1 MLRLRSFRARTV
13 ARTLFAPSPLAEAI
27 ERLGF
32 VQADPIRAPAR
43 AQDLILRQRVLGYGA
58 GTLERAYA
66 SLQLEEEYLY
76 AYGFLSRPL
85 AALLHPRVVAGRL
98 SALDKKVL
106 ALVSAAGTLHPR
118 ELDAHLGR
126 RRVVNAWGG
135 FSQATKR
142 ALERLH
148 HRGLLRVARRESGV
162 RVYQVLPASLAR
174 GGPERA
180 GASAPDSR
188 PDSRAEAAR
197 ASRQE
202 LSPDVRLSRLALA
215 VANVLAPVA
224 EPTLLRITTYLRR
237 WMPKAAPARAQLAQL
252 LHSGVLVADELS
264 GVRYLWPGSDLPHDE
279 PPRVVRL
286 LAPFDPLVWDR
297 ARFEA
302 LWGWAYRF
310 EAYTPVAKRVRG
322 YYALPLLW
330 RDEVVG
336 WANASTRG
344 GALEVDVGFVA
355 GRPRERDFNREL
367 AAEIERLGVFLRSE
381 PADLPTV

>member
-1 MLRLRSFRARTV
+1 MLRLRPLRARAI
-13 ARTLFAPSPLAEAI
+13 ARTLFAPTGLAEAI

-43 AQDLILRQRVLGYGA
+43 AQDLILRLRVLGYGA

-66 SLQLEEEYLY
+66 ALSVEEEYLY
-76 AYGFLSRPL
+76 AYGFATEALSS
-85 AALLHPRVVAGRL
+85 LLHPRVLPGRL

-106 ALVSAAGTLHPR
+106 ALVAAADTLHPR

-162 RVYQVLPASLAR
+162 RVYQVVPPAA
-174 GGPERA
+174 
-180 GASAPDSR
+180 
-188 PDSRAEAAR
+188 
-197 ASRQE
+197 QQ
-202 LSPDVRLSRLALA
+202 LSPDLRLQKLALA

-224 EPTLLRITTYLRR
+224 EPTLLRITTRLRR
-237 WMPKAAPARAQLAQL
+237 WLPKAGPAKAQLASL
-252 LHSGVLVADELS
+252 LHDGTLVADELS
-264 GVRYLWPGSDLPHDE
+264 GVRYLWPAADGAHDE
-279 PPRVVRL
+279 PPRVVRF

-297 ARFEA
+297 TRFEQ

-310 EAYTPVAKRVRG
+310 EAYTPVHKRVRG

-330 RDEVVG
+330 RDEIVG
-336 WANASTRG
+336 WANASALG
-344 GALEVDVGFVA
+344 GSLEVDVGFVS
-355 GRPRERDFNREL
+355 GRPKERDFNREL
-367 AAEIERLGVFLRSE
+367 AAEIERLRVFLRSE
-381 PADLPTV
+381 PATLPAETAASAE